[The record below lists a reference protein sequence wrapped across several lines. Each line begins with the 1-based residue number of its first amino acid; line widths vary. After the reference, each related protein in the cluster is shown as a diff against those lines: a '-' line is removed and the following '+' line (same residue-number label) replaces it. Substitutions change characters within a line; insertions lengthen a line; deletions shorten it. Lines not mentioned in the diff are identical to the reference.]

1 MAERA
6 QQDTDIVGKAKSC
19 NAAPTENGLTQTSHA
34 ECRKRG
40 DPRLSES

>member
-19 NAAPTENGLTQTSHA
+19 SVAPTENGLTQISPVKLYFL
-34 ECRKRG
+34 EE
-40 DPRLSES
+40 RL